1 MPDSAQLSA
10 LATVHRRGSFDH
22 AAAELHV
29 TPSAISQR
37 IKALE
42 EATGTLLIV
51 RGQPCTA
58 TAAGLRLIRHH
69 DEVTLLER
77 QLAADLPGL
86 ARSPATLRIAVNAD
100 SLATWVMPALA
111 ATDGFLFDLVIDDQD
126 VSQDWLKRGEVSA
139 AITAHPGPLQGCDT
153 VPLGQLRYRAT
164 ASPAYMARWFATGV
178 TGDALASAPA
188 LTFSDKDRLQ
198 QNWVARHTASPI
210 ARAGFPSHR
219 MASTHAFVDA
229 CLTGT
234 GWGLNP
240 EPLVAAHLA
249 SGALVELIANTP
261 TDVALYW
268 QFTRLTAN
276 ALTTLTKEIRR
287 AAARVLLQTIA
298 ASTSS
303 ASAATSAAAA
313 PRTSQAVRP

>member
-1 MPDSAQLSA
+1 MPDPAHLSA
-10 LATVHRRGSFDH
+10 LAAVHRRGSFDH

-42 EATGTLLIV
+42 ETTGTLLII

-58 TAAGLRLIRHH
+58 TPAGLRLIRHH
-69 DEVTLLER
+69 DEVALLER

-86 ARSPATLRIAVNAD
+86 ARPTTTLRLAVNAD

-111 ATDGFLFDLVIDDQD
+111 ATPGFLFDLVIDDQD

-139 AITAHPGPLQGCDT
+139 AITAHPGPLQGCDSIA
-153 VPLGQLRYRAT
+153 LGHLRYRAT
-164 ASPAYMARWFATGV
+164 ASPAYMARWSGQGV
-178 TGDALASAPA
+178 TPNGLSKAPA

-198 QNWVARHTASPI
+198 ETWVARNTGSPLP
-210 ARAGFPSHR
+210 RAGFPSHR

-240 EPLVAAHLA
+240 EPLVATHLA
-249 SGALVELIANTP
+249 SGALIELIANTP
-261 TDVALYW
+261 IDVALHW
-268 QFTRLTAN
+268 QFTRLTAT
-276 ALTTLTKEIRR
+276 ALAPLTRAIR
-287 AAARVLLQTIA
+287 AAAAQVLL
-298 ASTSS
+298 
-303 ASAATSAAAA
+303 
-313 PRTSQAVRP
+313 